1 MMNPVRKQYEEL
13 GVAGYYQAHGADYAN
28 PHEPLVGAA
37 IDQCLSRHPL
47 DLGNV
52 LDLAC
57 GTGEATVPLLARGA
71 QVAGIDPYTAAA
83 YARRTGRPA
92 EELAFEQIAAGSLRG
107 REYSA
112 IVCSFALHLV
122 EESRLPGLC
131 WELSRLS
138 PHLLLIAPHKKPAI
152 DVAWGWRLLEE
163 RRLIAEFDNRL
174 RARWRLYAGV

>member
-1 MMNPVRKQYEEL
+1 MEPVRKQYELL
-13 GVAGYYQAHGADYAN
+13 GVEGYYQAHGADYAN

-47 DLGNV
+47 DLGGV

-57 GTGEATVPLLARGA
+57 GTGEATLPLLARGA
-71 QVAGIDPYTAAA
+71 LVSGIDPYTAGA
-83 YARRTGRPA
+83 YAPRTGRPVEA
-92 EELAFEQIAAGSLRG
+92 MTFEQIAAGHLRG
-107 REYSA
+107 REYSL

-131 WELSRLS
+131 WELSRLA

-152 DVAWGWRLLEE
+152 EPAWGWSLLEE
-163 RRLIAEFDNRL
+163 QKLVAAFDNRL
-174 RARWRLYAGV
+174 RARWRLYARV